1 MIGIEKGGEGK
12 ERGGRGGEDEG
23 GRGTVCTITVS
34 SLLIFKGVTN

>member
-23 GRGTVCTITVS
+23 GGEALFV
-34 SLLIFKGVTN
+34 L